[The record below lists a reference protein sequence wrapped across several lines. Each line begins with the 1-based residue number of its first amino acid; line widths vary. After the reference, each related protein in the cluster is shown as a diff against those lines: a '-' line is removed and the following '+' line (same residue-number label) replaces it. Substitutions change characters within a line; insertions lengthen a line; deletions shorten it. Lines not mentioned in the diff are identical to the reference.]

1 MFPNRLRYF
10 NKRFLNRFIL
20 KFAGYS
26 RNSFAVV
33 RHVGRRSGKTYE
45 TPIMVESRGKD
56 FIIALTYGPH
66 VDWYRNLLAA
76 EHGSLI
82 WQGKTY
88 TIEKPEPMNSDV
100 ARAEFPLPQ
109 RTILRLLKVQHFI
122 RVASSV
128 VEPART

>member
-10 NKRFLNRFIL
+10 NKRVLNRFML

-76 EHGSLI
+76 GQGTLI

-88 TIEKPEPMNSDV
+88 TIGKPESIDTATALV
-100 ARAEFPLPQ
+100 EFPLFQ
-109 RTILRLLKVQHFI
+109 RTILQLLKVQHFI

-128 VEPART
+128 IEAART